1 MKILVLTGSP
11 HKKGTSA
18 LLADRFCQG
27 AEEKGHTITR
37 KDLAFLS
44 LHPCMACNYC
54 RSHEGACVQQDDM
67 QQIFPLLLEADM
79 VVFVTPLYYF
89 GMSAQ
94 LKMAIDRFYAIND
107 QLQAHPKKAILLATC
122 GDTDSWAMDG
132 LHLHYQTICRYLGW
146 QDVGYLP
153 AFGMYVRSDIESS
166 DYPQKAY
173 ELGLSLE

>member
-44 LHPCMACNYC
+44 LPPCMACNYC

-89 GMSAQ
+89 
-94 LKMAIDRFYAIND
+94 AIND
-107 QLQAHPKKAILLATC
+107 QLQAHPKKAMLLATC